1 MPRRSTRRKSHF
13 RAKRKESAIAAR
25 DQLYSILKSPKGRPS
40 EMIQSSAKQMWKLG
54 TRHRIGLH
62 PEVRHWIC
70 RNCHSLLRPGIN
82 ANVRIKQGL
91 RLTTCLE
98 CGRLRRFKVIGSDDE

>member
-1 MPRRSTRRKSHF
+1 MARRSSRNKSHF
-13 RAKRKESAIAAR
+13 RAKRKDTALVAR
-25 DQLYSILKSPKGRPS
+25 EQLYSILKSPKGRPL
-40 EMIQSSAKQMWKLG
+40 ELIQSSTKQMWKLG

-82 ANVRIKQGL
+82 ATIRAKQGV

-98 CGRLRRFKVIGSDDE
+98 CGRLRRFKLIGSDDE